1 MEPLDP
7 RLETEAPAYSQMNS
21 INSGST
27 PANANSPS
35 FGDRTAQNPMNIE
48 VQHQQP
54 QKVKAMGR
62 TKLLT
67 DQQAAKGV
75 QVQQGVQVD
84 PNTEQR
90 KKRSDTR
97 NGTDEYRERIQKLIA
112 KQKAQ
117 EMQKAKDNQV
127 KAYQQA
133 QAQAQQRQQAA
144 QMQALGM
151 RPASAFEQRAQ
162 AVRQG
167 GPMGRLQN
175 YSGASSPSSGR
186 SATAQRM
193 FGGGGTPTSR
203 RMFG

>member
-1 MEPLDP
+1 
-7 RLETEAPAYSQMNS
+7 
-21 INSGST
+21 
-27 PANANSPS
+27 
-35 FGDRTAQNPMNIE
+35 MNIE

-67 DQQAAKGV
+67 DQQAAKGA

-90 KKRSDTR
+90 KKRLAAQDGSDTR
-97 NGTDEYRERIQKLIA
+97 KGTEEYRERIQKLIA

>member
-112 KQKAQ
+112 KQKLEEVNQA
-117 EMQKAKDNQV
+117 KANQV
-127 KAYQQA
+127 RAYQ

-151 RPASAFEQRAQ
+151 RPQSQFEQQ
-162 AVRQG
+162 TQVVRQG

-175 YSGASSPSSGR
+175 YSGASYPSSGR

-193 FGGGGTPTSR
+193 FR
-203 RMFG
+203 